1 MDTFRLRPYTSSEA
15 QAVVDVINTASMR
28 TVGFPRAVVD
38 ATGNI
43 WSHRYVPF
51 TSEKVVA
58 VNSQDKVIGYAYF
71 TSNDNNI
78 VAETGCAVHPD
89 YWKRGIG
96 TALLKWAEERATH
109 TSRRAPA
116 GIRTALQTSP
126 FEAETGVISLLK
138 EQGYAAVREWV
149 HLVIELKE
157 LPVIPTLASELSLR
171 QMDLDHDWDI
181 VGPAMDEAFTDHWG
195 NIPAEYLE
203 SEKEE
208 KTLSAS
214 EEKPESP
221 TDDSYSNAPGYCF
234 IVLDGDTVAG
244 GILCNAKLVERS
256 DTGRVGSIFVRPAY
270 RRRGIARALMLAAF
284 DAFWKNGLRRIITDT
299 DANSFTDSTR
309 LYKGLGMKPYR
320 SEFTYEKEIRPG
332 KEVRQLEI

>member
-1 MDTFRLRPYTSSEA
+1 MDTFRLRPYTPSEA
-15 QAVVDVINTASMR
+15 QAVVDVINTASTR

-51 TSEKVVA
+51 TSEKIVA
-58 VNSQDKVIGYAYF
+58 VNQRDEILGYAYF
-71 TSNDNNI
+71 TSSDNNI

-89 YWKRGIG
+89 YGNRGIG
-96 TALLKWAEERATH
+96 TALLKWAEGRATD
-109 TSRRAPA
+109 TSRLAPA
-116 GIRTALQTSP
+116 GIRTVLQTSP
-126 FEAETGVISLLK
+126 YEAETGVIALLK
-138 EQGYAAVREWV
+138 EQRYSAVREWV
-149 HLVIELKE
+149 HLVIELGE
-157 LPVIPTLASELSLR
+157 APVVSSLPSGLNLR
-171 QMDLDHDWDI
+171 EMDLDHDWEI
-181 VGPAMDEAFTDHWG
+181 VGPAMEEAFTDHWG
-195 NIPAEYLE
+195 NIPPEYLE
-203 SEKEE
+203 SEHKERE
-208 KTLSAS
+208 VNDS
-214 EEKPESP
+214 EETPEPP

-234 IVLDGDTVAG
+234 MVLDGDTVAG
-244 GILCNAKLVERS
+244 GILCNARLVERS

-332 KEVRQLEI
+332 KEVRQLEV

>member
-1 MDTFRLRPYTSSEA
+1 MDTFRLRPYSPSEA
-15 QAVVDVINTASMR
+15 QAVVDVINTASTR

-51 TSEKVVA
+51 SSEKIVA
-58 VNSQDKVIGYAYF
+58 VNQRDEIVGYAYF
-71 TSNDNNI
+71 TGDNNI

-89 YWKRGIG
+89 YWQRGIG
-96 TALLKWAEERATH
+96 TALLKWAEGRATD
-109 TSRRAPA
+109 TSRLAPA
-116 GIRTALQTSP
+116 GIRTVLQTSP
-126 FEAETGVISLLK
+126 YEAETSVIALLK
-138 EQGYAAVREWV
+138 EQGYSAVREWV
-149 HLVIELKE
+149 HLVIELGE
-157 LPVIPTLASELSLR
+157 APVVSSLPIGLILR
-171 QMDLDHDWDI
+171 EMDLDHDWEI
-181 VGPAMDEAFTDHWG
+181 VGPAMEEAFTDHWG
-195 NIPAEYLE
+195 KISAEYLE
-203 SEKEE
+203 SEHKERE
-208 KTLSAS
+208 VNDS
-214 EEKPESP
+214 EVRPEPP
-221 TDDSYSNAPGYCF
+221 TDDSYSNAPGHCF

-244 GILCNAKLVERS
+244 GILCNARLVERS
-256 DTGRVGSIFVRPAY
+256 DTGRVGSIFVRPVY

-332 KEVRQLEI
+332 KEVRQLEV